1 MKFSNFLFPDSMS
14 AADDGRVID
23 ETLQEAR
30 LTDAL
35 GFDTIWLAEHHFDG
49 IVAYVD
55 PVAFA
60 AALAVATT
68 KARIGF
74 AVAQMALHHPIR
86 MAEQVALIDHISK
99 GRLIVGLGRGTAY
112 NIYDYQGYGIDHT
125 EAQERFEEAEA
136 IMFEAWKGQAFEH
149 HGKFF
154 DLKLPELRPSVFTR
168 PHPYVIRAAATEH
181 GMLDIARRGNPF
193 MMNVQSNAVTAQRMA
208 LYQQTLRELGMDE
221 PNVAAKTDECWVWRN
236 VFVAETDAEAERIAV
251 PAFIE
256 MHEHLREH
264 GVSIGRTPLQNGL
277 RLPPRRRPHVR
288 ARQPVRR
295 RRPDAVQRQGHP
307 RAVSEEEGTAHWKR
321 NLGVCVFGTLTTIIA
336 MTLLLPFLPL
346 YVEQLGVTDHAEI
359 VEWSGAAYG
368 AAFLS
373 AAICAPLWGRRGDR
387 YGRTRMPPHAFLR

>member
-256 MHEHLREH
+256 MHEHRVAMRKRIYAEQ
-264 GVSIGRTPLQNGL
+264 GASI
-277 RLPPRRRPHVR
+277 LPMPP
-288 ARQPVRR
+288 A
-295 RRPDAVQRQGHP
+295 
-307 RAVSEEEGTAHWKR
+307 
-321 NLGVCVFGTLTTIIA
+321 
-336 MTLLLPFLPL
+336 
-346 YVEQLGVTDHAEI
+346 
-359 VEWSGAAYG
+359 GAAQPAHASVEHALVYG
-368 AAFLS
+368 SPATVAEKL
-373 AAICAPLWGRRGDR
+373 APLKATGVGGLIMQFRLGPMNYEQTAASLTLFNDKVI
-387 YGRTRMPPHAFLR
+387 PAL

>member
-68 KARIGF
+68 NARIGF

-221 PNVAAKTDECWVWRN
+221 PTVAAKTDECWVWRN

-256 MHEHLREH
+256 MHEHRVAMRKRIYAEQ
-264 GVSIGRTPLQNGL
+264 GASI
-277 RLPPRRRPHVR
+277 LPMPP
-288 ARQPVRR
+288 A
-295 RRPDAVQRQGHP
+295 
-307 RAVSEEEGTAHWKR
+307 
-321 NLGVCVFGTLTTIIA
+321 
-336 MTLLLPFLPL
+336 
-346 YVEQLGVTDHAEI
+346 
-359 VEWSGAAYG
+359 GAAQPAHASVEHALVYG
-368 AAFLS
+368 SPATVAEKL
-373 AAICAPLWGRRGDR
+373 APLKATGVGGLIMQFRLGPMNYEQTAASLTLFNDKVI
-387 YGRTRMPPHAFLR
+387 PAL